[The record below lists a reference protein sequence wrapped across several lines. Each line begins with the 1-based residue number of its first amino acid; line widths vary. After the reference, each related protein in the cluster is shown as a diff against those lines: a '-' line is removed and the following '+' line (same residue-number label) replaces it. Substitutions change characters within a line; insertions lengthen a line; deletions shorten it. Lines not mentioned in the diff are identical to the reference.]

1 LRATD
6 LRLRGSDGGAGLL
19 AVVCLLA
26 VTLLGTS
33 GLINLTFGA
42 LEATRARTAAD
53 LGALATLN
61 WGPVVGAEVVL
72 VNGGEL
78 LAIERDAFSA
88 STEVRVGRVVVR
100 GRAALAYSVNKR
112 LRKTSN
118 NRRRTRSA

>member
-1 LRATD
+1 MPATD
-6 LRLRGSDGGAGLL
+6 LRLHGSDGGAGLL
-19 AVVCLLA
+19 AVVCLFA
-26 VTLLGTS
+26 VTLLGSS
-33 GLINLTFGA
+33 GLITLTFGA

-88 STEVRVGRVVVR
+88 GTEVRVGRVGAR
-100 GRAALAYSVNKR
+100 GRAALID
-112 LRKTSN
+112 
-118 NRRRTRSA
+118 

>member
-1 LRATD
+1 MRATEP
-6 LRLRGSDGGAGLL
+6 RLCGSDGGAGLL
-19 AVVCLLA
+19 AVACLLA
-26 VTLLGTS
+26 VTLLGSS
-33 GLINLTFGA
+33 GLITLTFGA

-88 STEVRVGRVVVR
+88 STEVRVGRAVVR
-100 GRAALAYSVNKR
+100 GRAALID
-112 LRKTSN
+112 
-118 NRRRTRSA
+118 

>member
-1 LRATD
+1 M
-6 LRLRGSDGGAGLL
+6 
-19 AVVCLLA
+19 VVYLLA
-26 VTLLGTS
+26 VTLLGSS
-33 GLINLTFGA
+33 GLITLTFGA

-88 STEVRVGRVVVR
+88 GTEVRVGRAVVR
-100 GRAALAYSVNKR
+100 GYTALVD
-112 LRKTSN
+112 
-118 NRRRTRSA
+118 

>member
-1 LRATD
+1 MPATD

-19 AVVCLLA
+19 AVVCLIA
-26 VTLLGTS
+26 VALLGAS
-33 GLINLTFGA
+33 GLITLTFGA

-61 WGPVVGAEVVL
+61 WGSVVGAEVVL

-88 STEVRVGRVVVR
+88 STEVRVGRVGAR
-100 GRAALAYSVNKR
+100 GRAALID
-112 LRKTSN
+112 
-118 NRRRTRSA
+118 

>member
-1 LRATD
+1 LPATKP
-6 LRLRGSDGGAGLL
+6 RLRGSDGGAGLL

-78 LAIERDAFSA
+78 LAIERDAFNA
-88 STEVRVGRVVVR
+88 GTEVRVGRAVAR
-100 GRAALAYSVNKR
+100 GRAAIVD
-112 LRKTSN
+112 
-118 NRRRTRSA
+118 

>member
-6 LRLRGSDGGAGLL
+6 LRLHGCDGGAGLL
-19 AVVCLLA
+19 AVVCLFV
-26 VTLLGTS
+26 VTLLGAS
-33 GLINLTFGA
+33 GLITLTFGA

-88 STEVRVGRVVVR
+88 GTEVRVGRAVVSR
-100 GRAALAYSVNKR
+100 RAALVD
-112 LRKTSN
+112 
-118 NRRRTRSA
+118 

>member
-1 LRATD
+1 LPATD

-19 AVVCLLA
+19 AVVCLFA

-88 STEVRVGRVVVR
+88 STEVRVGRAVVR
-100 GRAALAYSVNKR
+100 GRAALVD
-112 LRKTSN
+112 
-118 NRRRTRSA
+118 

>member
-1 LRATD
+1 MPATD

-19 AVVCLLA
+19 AAVCLFA
-26 VTLLGTS
+26 VTLLGSS
-33 GLINLTFGA
+33 GLITLTFGA

-72 VNGGEL
+72 ANGGEL

-88 STEVRVGRVVVR
+88 GTEVRVGRVGAR
-100 GRAALAYSVNKR
+100 GRAALID
-112 LRKTSN
+112 
-118 NRRRTRSA
+118 